1 MTPPH
6 NCEQQEKFIEQAGF
20 MGNVTASL
28 DSIRGDIN
36 ILFDQNREIIKT
48 LSTLKDEV
56 ITIKVKFGVLG
67 LVIGVFGSG
76 LLQAGLL
83 IIKKVVDN

>member
-1 MTPPH
+1 MTPLH

-36 ILFDQNREIIKT
+36 VLFDQNREILKT
-48 LSTLKDEV
+48 LGNLKDEV
-56 ITIKVKFGVLG
+56 TTIKVKFGVLG
-67 LVIGVFGSG
+67 LVVGILGSG
-76 LLQAGLL
+76 IFQIGMTF
-83 IIKKVVDN
+83 IK